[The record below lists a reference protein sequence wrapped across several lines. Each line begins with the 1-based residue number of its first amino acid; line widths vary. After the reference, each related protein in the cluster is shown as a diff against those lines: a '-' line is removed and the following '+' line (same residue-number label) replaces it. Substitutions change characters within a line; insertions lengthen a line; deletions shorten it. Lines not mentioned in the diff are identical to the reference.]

1 MAIAIFDFDGTII
14 SRDSLPDFL
23 IQACGRKAF
32 LLRLPWIILLKGA
45 ALTGIL
51 STHRA
56 KELVISSFLR
66 GMKTEDFQQACLEYA
81 SRIPAFV
88 YPAALE
94 EIRRHQEEGNK
105 IAIISASMP
114 DWIRPWA
121 QTVGI
126 RFVEGTG
133 LEVRE
138 QTLTGRFST
147 PNCKGGEKVRR
158 LRLAISGFRLRDAAC
173 IWQTVPATKNCSPLQ
188 MSPIINHSTI
198 NKHIL

>member
-56 KELVISSFLR
+56 KELVITSFLR

-94 EIRRHQEEGNK
+94 EIRRHQKKET
-105 IAIISASMP
+105 
-114 DWIRPWA
+114 R
-121 QTVGI
+121 
-126 RFVEGTG
+126 
-133 LEVRE
+133 
-138 QTLTGRFST
+138 
-147 PNCKGGEKVRR
+147 
-158 LRLAISGFRLRDAAC
+158 
-173 IWQTVPATKNCSPLQ
+173 SPLSARPCPTGYAPGHKLSESGSWKEQ
-188 MSPIINHSTI
+188 GWKLGSR
-198 NKHIL
+198 L

>member
-56 KELVISSFLR
+56 KELVITSFLR

-94 EIRRHQEEGNK
+94 EIRRHQEKET
-105 IAIISASMP
+105 
-114 DWIRPWA
+114 R
-121 QTVGI
+121 
-126 RFVEGTG
+126 
-133 LEVRE
+133 
-138 QTLTGRFST
+138 
-147 PNCKGGEKVRR
+147 
-158 LRLAISGFRLRDAAC
+158 
-173 IWQTVPATKNCSPLQ
+173 SPLSARPCPTGYVPGHKLSESGSWKEQ
-188 MSPIINHSTI
+188 GWKLGSR
-198 NKHIL
+198 L

>member
-105 IAIISASMP
+105 IAIISASVP

-121 QTVGI
+121 QTIGI
-126 RFVEGTG
+126 WLVEGTE

-147 PNCKGGEKVRR
+147 PTVKEVRR
-158 LRLAISGFRLRDAAC
+158 YAGSAGYIRISPPKRCMYMA
-173 IWQTVPATKNCSPLQ
+173 TVPATKNCSPLQ

>member
-56 KELVISSFLR
+56 KELVISSFLQ
-66 GMKTEDFQQACLEYA
+66 GMKAEDFHQACLKYA
-81 SRIPAFV
+81 SRIPAFI
-88 YPAALE
+88 YPAALK

-105 IAIISASMP
+105 IAIIKQGKLVACGPTEQVRGDESLE
-114 DWIRPWA
+114 
-121 QTVGI
+121 TV
-126 RFVEGTG
+126 FMEG
-133 LEVRE
+133 LE
-138 QTLTGRFST
+138 S
-147 PNCKGGEKVRR
+147 NDK
-158 LRLAISGFRLRDAAC
+158 
-173 IWQTVPATKNCSPLQ
+173 
-188 MSPIINHSTI
+188 
-198 NKHIL
+198 

>member
-66 GMKTEDFQQACLEYA
+66 GMKTGISNRLV
-81 SRIPAFV
+81 SNMPPV
-88 YPAALE
+88 YRLSS
-94 EIRRHQEEGNK
+94 IL
-105 IAIISASMP
+105 
-114 DWIRPWA
+114 RPWKKYA
-121 QTVGI
+121 GI
-126 RFVEGTG
+126 RKKETRLPLSARPCPTG
-133 LEVRE
+133 YAPGHKLSEFGSWKE
-138 QTLTGRFST
+138 QGWKLGS
-147 PNCKGGEKVRR
+147 R
-158 LRLAISGFRLRDAAC
+158 L
-173 IWQTVPATKNCSPLQ
+173 
-188 MSPIINHSTI
+188 
-198 NKHIL
+198 

>member
-105 IAIISASMP
+105 IAIISASVP

-126 RFVEGTG
+126 RLVEGTG

-147 PNCKGGEKVRR
+147 PNCKGGEKVAGSAGYIRISPPRR
-158 LRLAISGFRLRDAAC
+158 CMYMA
-173 IWQTVPATKNCSPLQ
+173 TVPATKNCSPLQ

>member
-56 KELVISSFLR
+56 KELVITSFLR

-105 IAIISASMP
+105 IAIISASVP

-121 QTVGI
+121 QTIGI
-126 RFVEGTG
+126 WLVEGTE

-138 QTLTGRFST
+138 QTLTGRFPRPT
-147 PNCKGGEKVRR
+147 VKEVRR
-158 LRLAISGFRLRDAAC
+158 YAGSAGYIRISPPKRCMYMA
-173 IWQTVPATKNCSPLQ
+173 TVPATKNCSPLQ

>member
-94 EIRRHQEEGNK
+94 EIRRHQKKETRLPL
-105 IAIISASMP
+105 SA
-114 DWIRPWA
+114 RPCP
-121 QTVGI
+121 
-126 RFVEGTG
+126 TG
-133 LEVRE
+133 YAPGHKLSESGSWKE
-138 QTLTGRFST
+138 QGWKLGS
-147 PNCKGGEKVRR
+147 R
-158 LRLAISGFRLRDAAC
+158 L
-173 IWQTVPATKNCSPLQ
+173 
-188 MSPIINHSTI
+188 
-198 NKHIL
+198 

>member
-147 PNCKGGEKVRR
+147 PN
-158 LRLAISGFRLRDAAC
+158 
-173 IWQTVPATKNCSPLQ
+173 
-188 MSPIINHSTI
+188 
-198 NKHIL
+198 

>member
-56 KELVISSFLR
+56 KELVITSFLR

-94 EIRRHQEEGNK
+94 EIRGIGRRKQDRHYQRVR
-105 IAIISASMP
+105 ARLDTP
-114 DWIRPWA
+114 L
-121 QTVGI
+121 
-126 RFVEGTG
+126 GTNNRN
-133 LEVRE
+133 LAR
-138 QTLTGRFST
+138 GRNRAGS
-147 PNCKGGEKVRR
+147 
-158 LRLAISGFRLRDAAC
+158 
-173 IWQTVPATKNCSPLQ
+173 
-188 MSPIINHSTI
+188 
-198 NKHIL
+198 

>member
-105 IAIISASMP
+105 IAIISASVP

-126 RFVEGTG
+126 RLVEGTG

-138 QTLTGRFST
+138 
-147 PNCKGGEKVRR
+147 R
-158 LRLAISGFRLRDAAC
+158 L
-173 IWQTVPATKNCSPLQ
+173 
-188 MSPIINHSTI
+188 
-198 NKHIL
+198 

>member
-105 IAIISASMP
+105 IAIISASVP

-126 RFVEGTG
+126 RLVEGTG

-147 PNCKGGEKVRR
+147 PGYIRISPPRR
-158 LRLAISGFRLRDAAC
+158 CMYMA
-173 IWQTVPATKNCSPLQ
+173 TVPATKNCSPLQ

>member
-81 SRIPAFV
+81 FRIPIFV

-105 IAIISASMP
+105 IAIISASVP

-121 QTVGI
+121 ET
-126 RFVEGTG
+126 E

-147 PNCKGGEKVRR
+147 PNCKGSEKVRR
-158 LRLAISGFRLRDAAC
+158 LRRLYPNFASETLHIYGDSSGDKELLALADIPHYKPF
-173 IWQTVPATKNCSPLQ
+173 N
-188 MSPIINHSTI
+188 
-198 NKHIL
+198 NK

>member
-1 MAIAIFDFDGTII
+1 MRTEGFPPAA
-14 SRDSLPDFL
+14 
-23 IQACGRKAF
+23 
-32 LLRLPWIILLKGA
+32 LKGA
-45 ALTGIL
+45 ASAGIL

-88 YPAALE
+88 YPAALK

-105 IAIISASMP
+105 IAIISASAP

-126 RFVEGTG
+126 RLVEGTE
-133 LEVRE
+133 LEVRGE
-138 QTLTGRFST
+138 RLTGRFYT
-147 PNCKGGEKVRR
+147 PNCKGSEKVRR
-158 LRLAISGFRLRDAAC
+158 LRRLYPDFASETLHVYGDSSGDKELLALAD
-173 IWQTVPATKNCSPLQ
+173 VPHYKPFN
-188 MSPIINHSTI
+188 
-198 NKHIL
+198 NK

>member
-56 KELVISSFLR
+56 KELVITSFLR

-81 SRIPAFV
+81 SCIPAFV

-105 IAIISASMP
+105 IAIISASVP

-126 RFVEGTG
+126 RLVEGTG
-133 LEVRE
+133 SAGYIRI
-138 QTLTGRFST
+138 S
-147 PNCKGGEKVRR
+147 PPRR
-158 LRLAISGFRLRDAAC
+158 CMYMA
-173 IWQTVPATKNCSPLQ
+173 TVPATKNCSPLQ

-198 NKHIL
+198 NKHIV

>member
-23 IQACGRKAF
+23 IQTCGWKDF

-66 GMKTEDFQQACLEYA
+66 GLKTEDFQQACFKYA
-81 SRIPAFV
+81 SRIPTLI
-88 YPAALE
+88 YPAALK
-94 EIRRHQEEGNK
+94 EIRKHQKEGNK
-105 IAIISASMP
+105 IAIISASIP

-121 QTVGI
+121 ETVGI
-126 RFVEGTG
+126 RLVEGTE
-133 LEVRE
+133 LEIKGE
-138 QTLTGRFST
+138 TLTGRFST

-158 LRLAISGFRLRDAAC
+158 LRKLFPEFINEPLYVYGDSSGDKELLALAN
-173 IWQTVPATKNCSPLQ
+173 VPHYKPF
-188 MSPIINHSTI
+188 
-198 NKHIL
+198 NKRQR

>member
-45 ALTGIL
+45 ALTSIL

-56 KELVISSFLR
+56 KELVITSFLR

-105 IAIISASMP
+105 IAIISASTP
-114 DWIRPWA
+114 L
-121 QTVGI
+121 
-126 RFVEGTG
+126 GTNNRN
-133 LEVRE
+133 LAR
-138 QTLTGRFST
+138 GRNRAGS
-147 PNCKGGEKVRR
+147 
-158 LRLAISGFRLRDAAC
+158 
-173 IWQTVPATKNCSPLQ
+173 
-188 MSPIINHSTI
+188 
-198 NKHIL
+198 

>member
-66 GMKTEDFQQACLEYA
+66 GMKAEDFHQACLKYA

-88 YPAALE
+88 YPAALK
-94 EIRRHQEEGNK
+94 EIRRHQDRHHQRVRARLDTSLGTNNRNPARRRDWTGNQGTDFDR
-105 IAIISASMP
+105 SVFH
-114 DWIRPWA
+114 A
-121 QTVGI
+121 Q
-126 RFVEGTG
+126 
-133 LEVRE
+133 L
-138 QTLTGRFST
+138 
-147 PNCKGGEKVRR
+147 
-158 LRLAISGFRLRDAAC
+158 
-173 IWQTVPATKNCSPLQ
+173 
-188 MSPIINHSTI
+188 
-198 NKHIL
+198 

>member
-23 IQACGRKAF
+23 IQTCGWKDF

-66 GMKTEDFQQACLEYA
+66 GLKTEDFQRACLKYA
-81 SRIPAFV
+81 SRIPTLV

-94 EIRRHQEEGNK
+94 EIRKHQKEGNK
-105 IAIISASMP
+105 IAIISASIP

-121 QTVGI
+121 KTVGI
-126 RFVEGTG
+126 SLVEGTE
-133 LEVRE
+133 LEIKKDII
-138 QTLTGRFST
+138 TGRFST
-147 PNCKGGEKVRR
+147 PNCKGKEKVHR
-158 LRLAISGFRLRDAAC
+158 
-173 IWQTVPATKNCSPLQ
+173 LQ
-188 MSPIINHSTI
+188 MLFPEVINETLYVYGDSSGDKELLALANIPHYKPFN
-198 NKHIL
+198 NK

>member
-1 MAIAIFDFDGTII
+1 MPPVYRLSSILRPWKKYAGI
-14 SRDSLPDFL
+14 
-23 IQACGRKAF
+23 RK
-32 LLRLPWIILLKGA
+32 K
-45 ALTGIL
+45 
-51 STHRA
+51 
-56 KELVISSFLR
+56 
-66 GMKTEDFQQACLEYA
+66 
-81 SRIPAFV
+81 
-88 YPAALE
+88 
-94 EIRRHQEEGNK
+94 GNK

-158 LRLAISGFRLRDAAC
+158 LRRLYPDFASETLHVYGDSSGDKELLALAD
-173 IWQTVPATKNCSPLQ
+173 VPHYKPFN
-188 MSPIINHSTI
+188 
-198 NKHIL
+198 NK

>member
-32 LLRLPWIILLKGA
+32 LLRLPWIILLKGT

-66 GMKTEDFQQACLEYA
+66 GMKTEDFHQACLKYA

-88 YPAALE
+88 YPAALK

-105 IAIISASMP
+105 IAIISASVP

-121 QTVGI
+121 QTIGSVSYI
-126 RFVEGTG
+126 RI
-133 LEVRE
+133 
-138 QTLTGRFST
+138 S
-147 PNCKGGEKVRR
+147 PPRR
-158 LRLAISGFRLRDAAC
+158 C
-173 IWQTVPATKNCSPLQ
+173 MYMVTVPVTKNCLPLQ
-188 MSPIINHSTI
+188 MFPIINHSTI
-198 NKHIL
+198 NKHIYDAILPVYSVSRSPDRVERD

>member
-81 SRIPAFV
+81 SRIPGVF
-88 YPAALE
+88 P
-94 EIRRHQEEGNK
+94 
-105 IAIISASMP
+105 
-114 DWIRPWA
+114 RP
-121 QTVGI
+121 TVK
-126 RFVEGTG
+126 
-133 LEVRE
+133 EVRRYA
-138 QTLTGRFST
+138 GSAGYIRIS
-147 PNCKGGEKVRR
+147 PPRR
-158 LRLAISGFRLRDAAC
+158 CMYMA
-173 IWQTVPATKNCSPLQ
+173 TVPATKNCSPLQ

>member
-81 SRIPAFV
+81 PV
-88 YPAALE
+88 YRLSS
-94 EIRRHQEEGNK
+94 IL
-105 IAIISASMP
+105 
-114 DWIRPWA
+114 RPWKKYA
-121 QTVGI
+121 GI
-126 RFVEGTG
+126 RKKET
-133 LEVRE
+133 R
-138 QTLTGRFST
+138 
-147 PNCKGGEKVRR
+147 
-158 LRLAISGFRLRDAAC
+158 
-173 IWQTVPATKNCSPLQ
+173 SPLSARPCPTGYAPGHKLSESGSWKEQ
-188 MSPIINHSTI
+188 GWKLGSR
-198 NKHIL
+198 L